1 MEMNHHTSIL
11 NHVGDNGRSLILV
24 SFASVKD
31 FLRCLMRR
39 TLALGCWMFV
49 VGCLSASSTFAADT
63 NQPAVRQFTESDLLQ
78 LLTDTLQRDYV
89 KDQGELEL
97 RLTRAFPSRNVP
109 DEPLTIKILDMP
121 LKGVTPTFI
130 VRFEL
135 RTDTQ
140 PVASLQMSVQAR
152 VWREIWIARS
162 ALKRGE
168 LVANADLDRQRRD
181 VLTLRENLADF
192 IVGDSTLELADPI
205 PSGAPVYAR
214 SVKVRPVIRRGQTA
228 DALVQDG
235 PLSITMKVEAL
246 EDGAPGQ
253 VIRARNPQ
261 TRRDI
266 RGKVLNEQTIQLA
279 L

>member
-1 MEMNHHTSIL
+1 
-11 NHVGDNGRSLILV
+11 
-24 SFASVKD
+24 
-31 FLRCLMRR
+31 
-39 TLALGCWMFV
+39 MFV